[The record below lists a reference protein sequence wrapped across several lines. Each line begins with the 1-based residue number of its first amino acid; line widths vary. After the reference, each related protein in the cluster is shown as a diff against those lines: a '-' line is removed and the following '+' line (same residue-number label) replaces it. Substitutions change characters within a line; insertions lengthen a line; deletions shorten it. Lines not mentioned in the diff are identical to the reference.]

1 MCFQINH
8 QAVFL
13 FQLIA
18 IDMAAHVI
26 QIVSDASRIDV
37 NDFTKILFLYIEILI
52 ALWESQ

>member
-52 ALWESQ
+52 AL